1 MVDIPTFGE
10 IVSKGGA
17 FIDTRGRASL
27 HVPRNQ
33 MGEDRERLVGI
44 TRCALM
50 AAVLSLLS
58 LVAIPLPISPV
69 PFTLQS
75 LGVYMAAGLLGPRW
89 GTAAVAVYLLVG
101 VAGLPVFAGGE
112 AGVGVLLGPK
122 GGYLMAFLPAAFLVG
137 LASRQLRDSRGSP
150 KSVGLLV
157 AGLMGAAV
165 VIYALGA
172 GWLAMVTGLGATQV
186 IVVGVVPFVPG
197 DAVKL
202 VAAAILIPAVARA
215 RRAARS

>member
-1 MVDIPTFGE
+1 MVDISTFGE
-10 IVSKGGA
+10 IASKGGA

-75 LGVYMAAGLLGPRW
+75 VGVYVAAGLLGPRW

-101 VAGLPVFAGGE
+101 VAGLPVFAGRSGCGR
-112 AGVGVLLGPK
+112 ALGPK
-122 GGYLMAFLPAAFLVG
+122 GGTSWPFFRQPSWWVWRVDTRLRGAQISRSPRGRAHKGSGRDICVG
-137 LASRQLRDSRGSP
+137 
-150 KSVGLLV
+150 V
-157 AGLMGAAV
+157 AGWRWL
-165 VIYALGA
+165 LG
-172 GWLAMVTGLGATQV
+172 W
-186 IVVGVVPFVPG
+186 
-197 DAVKL
+197 
-202 VAAAILIPAVARA
+202 A
-215 RRAARS
+215 RRRP

>member
-1 MVDIPTFGE
+1 
-10 IVSKGGA
+10 
-17 FIDTRGRASL
+17 
-27 HVPRNQ
+27 
-33 MGEDRERLVGI
+33 
-44 TRCALM
+44 M

-69 PFTLQS
+69 PFTLQT
-75 LGVYMAAGLLGPRW
+75 LGVYVAAGLLGPRW

-122 GGYLMAFLPAAFLVG
+122 GGYLMAFLPAASLVG